1 MDIRDLKRECNDLID
16 ELETL
21 QQTDAKLDL
30 RIQELQNCL
39 EKTSIPE
46 SVTDLPRLP
55 HIVKMEDEE
64 TEGIISETVV
74 EEKVIEEKEE
84 VSQNEPSEP
93 LENLREKKEEENPWK
108 EMDQQRFPADT
119 VIIYESSNL
128 ENTIVR
134 VIKIIA
140 FLRNIVWNYG
150 VSNNACNGNVIRGE
164 RHVRKRKKES

>member
-93 LENLREKKEEENPWK
+93 LENLREKKEE
-108 EMDQQRFPADT
+108 
-119 VIIYESSNL
+119 Y
-128 ENTIVR
+128 
-134 VIKIIA
+134 KINGVYRCPCA
-140 FLRNIVWNYG
+140 KYKNMQYFAPDVVKSHLYRKGFVKNYWYWTNHG
-150 VSNNACNGNVIRGE
+150 EEDNFRSRGC
-164 RHVRKRKKES
+164 K

>member
-30 RIQELQNCL
+30 RIQELQKL
-39 EKTSIPE
+39 SGKKHQFQE

-74 EEKVIEEKEE
+74 VEKVIEEKEE

-140 FLRNIVWNYG
+140 FCGILCGIM
-150 VSNNACNGNVIRGE
+150 VSVITLAMGM
-164 RHVRKRKKES
+164 

>member
-46 SVTDLPRLP
+46 SVIDLPRLP

-140 FLRNIVWNYG
+140 FCGILCGIM
-150 VSNNACNGNVIRGE
+150 VSVITLAMGM
-164 RHVRKRKKES
+164 

>member
-55 HIVKMEDEE
+55 HIVKME
-64 TEGIISETVV
+64 
-74 EEKVIEEKEE
+74 EKVIEEKEE
-84 VSQNEPSEP
+84 ISQNEPSEP
-93 LENLREKKEEENPWK
+93 LENLREKKEEESPWK

-140 FLRNIVWNYG
+140 FCGILCGIM
-150 VSNNACNGNVIRGE
+150 VSVITLAMGM
-164 RHVRKRKKES
+164 

>member
-46 SVTDLPRLP
+46 AVTDLPRLP

-119 VIIYESSNL
+119 VICAAGLKARVAEVEKLRSAEYDFWVIGDAKRARKVHEA
-128 ENTIVR
+128 VR
-134 VIKIIA
+134 EGFDA
-140 FLRNIVWNYG
+140 ATFLR
-150 VSNNACNGNVIRGE
+150 
-164 RHVRKRKKES
+164 

>member
-1 MDIRDLKRECNDLID
+1 M
-16 ELETL
+16 
-21 QQTDAKLDL
+21 
-30 RIQELQNCL
+30 
-39 EKTSIPE
+39 
-46 SVTDLPRLP
+46 
-55 HIVKMEDEE
+55 
-64 TEGIISETVV
+64 

-84 VSQNEPSEP
+84 ISQNEPSEP

-140 FLRNIVWNYG
+140 FCGILCGIM
-150 VSNNACNGNVIRGE
+150 VSVITLVMGM
-164 RHVRKRKKES
+164 

>member
-93 LENLREKKEEENPWK
+93 LENLREKKEEENLSL
-108 EMDQQRFPADT
+108 
-119 VIIYESSNL
+119 IHI
-128 ENTIVR
+128 
-134 VIKIIA
+134 
-140 FLRNIVWNYG
+140 
-150 VSNNACNGNVIRGE
+150 
-164 RHVRKRKKES
+164 

>member
-1 MDIRDLKRECNDLID
+1 M
-16 ELETL
+16 
-21 QQTDAKLDL
+21 
-30 RIQELQNCL
+30 QNWIFGFRNY
-39 EKTSIPE
+39 KIVWKNINSR
-46 SVTDLPRLP
+46 VGDRLTKAA

-140 FLRNIVWNYG
+140 FCGILCGIM
-150 VSNNACNGNVIRGE
+150 VSVITLAMGM
-164 RHVRKRKKES
+164 

>member
-39 EKTSIPE
+39 EKTSVPE
-46 SVTDLPRLP
+46 PVTDLPRLP

-74 EEKVIEEKEE
+74 EEKAIEEKEE

-140 FLRNIVWNYG
+140 FCGILCGIM
-150 VSNNACNGNVIRGE
+150 VSVITLAMGM
-164 RHVRKRKKES
+164 

>member
-74 EEKVIEEKEE
+74 VEKVIEEKEE

-140 FLRNIVWNYG
+140 FCGILCGIM
-150 VSNNACNGNVIRGE
+150 VSVITLAMGM
-164 RHVRKRKKES
+164 

>member
-55 HIVKMEDEE
+55 YIVKMEDEE

-140 FLRNIVWNYG
+140 FCGILCGIM
-150 VSNNACNGNVIRGE
+150 VSVITLAMGM
-164 RHVRKRKKES
+164 

>member
-1 MDIRDLKRECNDLID
+1 M
-16 ELETL
+16 
-21 QQTDAKLDL
+21 
-30 RIQELQNCL
+30 
-39 EKTSIPE
+39 
-46 SVTDLPRLP
+46 
-55 HIVKMEDEE
+55 KMEDEE
-64 TEGIISETVV
+64 TEGRISETVV

-140 FLRNIVWNYG
+140 FCGILCGIM
-150 VSNNACNGNVIRGE
+150 VSVIMLAMGM
-164 RHVRKRKKES
+164 

>member
-39 EKTSIPE
+39 EKTS
-46 SVTDLPRLP
+46 RLP

-140 FLRNIVWNYG
+140 FCGILCGIM
-150 VSNNACNGNVIRGE
+150 VSVIMLAMGM
-164 RHVRKRKKES
+164 

>member
-55 HIVKMEDEE
+55 HIVKME

-140 FLRNIVWNYG
+140 FCGILCGIM
-150 VSNNACNGNVIRGE
+150 VSVIMLAMGM
-164 RHVRKRKKES
+164 